1 MDRIVRAVSC
11 RAIKTRQ
18 MRLGIS
24 VTATSARLPVWIDDL
39 RSTLKRT
46 EKIKNCAGT
55 SETMYAHSSPTVI
68 RF

>member
-39 RSTLKRT
+39 RPLKRT